1 MLKIL
6 KTAGMVALLMGG
18 AAGPAYADKLRDV
31 LDRGYLI
38 FMQDGRIGEE
48 GAPKEMFK
56 NPKTERLAAFLKS
69 SKF

>member
-1 MLKIL
+1 MTMLL
-6 KTAGMVALLMGG
+6 VTHEMQFAH
-18 AAGPAYADKLRDV
+18 DV
-31 LDRGYLI
+31 SNRVI